1 MIHKKLLK
9 RNEYGMKHSY
19 YFLRQNIVQEYCM
32 VSIKTEK
39 IETNTKVYIKIKK
52 KSPKDGQ
59 MSQSKDKCINVVTAF
74 C

>member
-52 KSPKDGQ
+52 NPQKMGKCH
-59 MSQSKDKCINVVTAF
+59 SQKINA
-74 C
+74 